1 MDEYNIDGEALIP
14 IEDLPEAC
22 KQMEEALRIFQ
33 ETGERNVN
41 LIIESLAAVA
51 RSQTELWAPVLEIP
65 TDSLDYNW
73 ETDEPQITL
82 RTLDSSDGQVHVL
95 FTSMEE
101 VHSGAETEVI
111 RVNIVEH
118 IIAILGG
125 ESFAGLVIN
134 PFGTGAFLNRRQLQ
148 VVLDRSYPPTPDQ
161 MDLMEG
167 ANAYLRGDYAT
178 AVACYQKAAFAGN
191 VTALSNLG
199 YCYYYGRAMA
209 VDKERAYQ
217 CWSKAAVFGDIPATY
232 KMADMMINGDLSPD
246 PVFARALYHKAYMD
260 AREIMDPDYY
270 PDACLRILKY
280 CRADIDEESIL
291 LIAQDAVDGFRE
303 KVNAGETFHEKSLQE
318 AEYILQELQLLYV
331 DVH

>member
-14 IEDLPEAC
+14 IEDLSEAC
-22 KQMEEALRIFQ
+22 WQIEEALQVFQ
-33 ETGERNVN
+33 ESGERNINVV
-41 LIIESLAAVA
+41 IESLAAAA
-51 RSQTELWAPVLEIP
+51 REQAELWAPVLEIT
-65 TDSLDYNW
+65 TDSMDYNW
-73 ETDEPQITL
+73 ETDEPQISL
-82 RTLDSSDGQVHVL
+82 RTLDGGDGEVHVL

-101 VHSGAETEVI
+101 VHNGAETEVI
-111 RVNIVEH
+111 RVNLAEH
-118 IIAILGG
+118 IAAILSGG
-125 ESFAGLVIN
+125 PFAGLVIN
-134 PFGTGAFLNRRQLQ
+134 PFGTSAFLTRRQLQ
-148 VVLDRSYPPTPDQ
+148 VTLDRSYPPTPDQ
-161 MDLMEG
+161 IDLMEG

-270 PDACLRILKY
+270 PDICLRILKY

-291 LIAQDAVDGFRE
+291 LIAQDAVDGFRQ
-303 KVNAGETFHEKSLQE
+303 KVDAGETFHMKSLKE
-318 AEYILQELQLLYV
+318 AEYILQELQLIYEDL
-331 DVH
+331 H